1 MVTVITQPT
10 NTPLT
15 AQFHGSVLRPDLTQN
30 SAKRVLKSNTPR
42 KQFCL
47 QCTFPRLVFARR
59 FARARGRIIMKF
71 PTRAPRLKLLSRSFG
86 SKQKYFSV
94 RRNIFEFH
102 FRSQK
107 CEQKCE
113 HIWLQNWA
121 VELQGNSIC
130 CLISYNFMESQ
141 NTSYSPGHEF
151 IIILSHAHKF
161 KVTQTS
167 FKSRDVATC

>member
-1 MVTVITQPT
+1 MLPENNLAT
-10 NTPLT
+10 LT

-113 HIWLQNWA
+113 HIWPTGGSETRFA
-121 VELQGNSIC
+121 AMC
-130 CLISYNFMESQ
+130 A
-141 NTSYSPGHEF
+141 
-151 IIILSHAHKF
+151 LSW
-161 KVTQTS
+161 S
-167 FKSRDVATC
+167 NVATSCSRSMKSLHFASLYA

>member
-1 MVTVITQPT
+1 MHNSTFQIGREGEKASFVNIVATSPSIEVLNRAKFVASFTSGDYGYFLFQEIEFSTGDRVNKVSTV
-10 NTPLT
+10 T

-47 QCTFPRLVFARR
+47 QCTFPRLV

-107 CEQKCE
+107 CE
-113 HIWLQNWA
+113 HIWLQN
-121 VELQGNSIC
+121 
-130 CLISYNFMESQ
+130 
-141 NTSYSPGHEF
+141 
-151 IIILSHAHKF
+151 
-161 KVTQTS
+161 
-167 FKSRDVATC
+167 

>member
-1 MVTVITQPT
+1 MSRIVE
-10 NTPLT
+10 NALT

-107 CEQKCE
+107 CE

-121 VELQGNSIC
+121 VELQGNLRVYYCIN
-130 CLISYNFMESQ
+130 ISGISTRDPAITQ
-141 NTSYSPGHEF
+141 PGP
-151 IIILSHAHKF
+151 LLDKPL
-161 KVTQTS
+161 K
-167 FKSRDVATC
+167 

>member
-1 MVTVITQPT
+1 MNLVYLLLHSETYAWFTFRHGRAVIKVKRR
-10 NTPLT
+10 LK

-47 QCTFPRLVFARR
+47 QCTFPRLVFAR
-59 FARARGRIIMKF
+59 ARGRIIMKF

-86 SKQKYFSV
+86 SNQKYFSV

-113 HIWLQNWA
+113 QIWLQN
-121 VELQGNSIC
+121 
-130 CLISYNFMESQ
+130 
-141 NTSYSPGHEF
+141 
-151 IIILSHAHKF
+151 
-161 KVTQTS
+161 
-167 FKSRDVATC
+167 

>member
-1 MVTVITQPT
+1 MTHKPFI
-10 NTPLT
+10 T

-30 SAKRVLKSNTPR
+30 SGKRVLKSNTPR

-47 QCTFPRLVFARR
+47 QCTFPRLLFARR

-107 CEQKCE
+107 CEKKCE

-121 VELQGNSIC
+121 VELQGKHFNENS
-130 CLISYNFMESQ
+130 SYV
-141 NTSYSPGHEF
+141 
-151 IIILSHAHKF
+151 IIISTKGSR
-161 KVTQTS
+161 TYRCSQT
-167 FKSRDVATC
+167 R

>member
-1 MVTVITQPT
+1 MRLNPVHHREQTELYVLFVTGKRFLFFLPNFSKNSIIGYLS
-10 NTPLT
+10 LT

-107 CEQKCE
+107 CE
-113 HIWLQNWA
+113 HIWLQN
-121 VELQGNSIC
+121 
-130 CLISYNFMESQ
+130 
-141 NTSYSPGHEF
+141 
-151 IIILSHAHKF
+151 
-161 KVTQTS
+161 
-167 FKSRDVATC
+167 

>member
-1 MVTVITQPT
+1 MCGKWAINFGISFFWLELKLNFFRLICSSCFFISHTG
-10 NTPLT
+10 LT

-121 VELQGNSIC
+121 VELQG
-130 CLISYNFMESQ
+130 
-141 NTSYSPGHEF
+141 
-151 IIILSHAHKF
+151 
-161 KVTQTS
+161 
-167 FKSRDVATC
+167 